1 MTDMTPMATP
11 RPIKTANKPQHVK
24 RSLSSI
30 IFILE
35 YKMNSGVN
43 SIELVSRGAQAFNY
57 SVRGP
62 NR

>member
-43 SIELVSRGAQAFNY
+43 IELVSRGAQAFNY